1 MVSKTKETLV
11 DTICKN
17 IRKDVLTHYLV
28 PGQKIQIATLAERYG
43 TSETPVKLALNRLIS
58 EKIIENYPRKG
69 MRVHALNSNEA
80 NEIFDV
86 RLMIDLYYTKEII
99 DSINVN
105 SRLKE
110 ELLDNVKEHY
120 ALVSG
125 EINDSDDYIKNYNYD
140 YRFHELYLKS
150 SGNSK
155 IVELYKNTNPFIYS
169 NHLFRR
175 QSKEKDI
182 AGVEEHKQI
191 MEAILNRDEE
201 LLRKYLKLHMENAK
215 KAVCLILKVDQ
226 MF

>member
-1 MVSKTKETLV
+1 MESITKETLV
-11 DTICKN
+11 ETICKN
-17 IRKDVLTHYLV
+17 IRKDVLTHYLE

-43 TSETPVKLALNRLIS
+43 TSQTPVKLALNRLIS
-58 EKIIENYPRKG
+58 ERIIEHFPRKG
-69 MRVHALNSNEA
+69 MRVHALNPTEA

-99 DSINVN
+99 DAISVN

-110 ELLDNVKEHY
+110 ELLRNVEEHY
-120 ALVSG
+120 NLVSG
-125 EINDSDDYIKNYNYD
+125 EINDSEDYVKNYNYD

-169 NHLFRR
+169 NFLFRR

-191 MEAILNRDEE
+191 MDAILSKDEE
-201 LLRKYLKLHMENAK
+201 LLRSYLKLHMENAK